1 MKYIGTFKDID
12 NNAYTVQIITSQS
25 EVVTSEIVLAESAF
39 KTEMDQ
45 SDDNIYKPV
54 KYQSATVSIVTKDE
68 SDYMFNLYSGSAKHT
83 EVKLLNSDNELLW
96 GGYATPVV
104 YNNGYTAPHEI
115 LELEVIDGLSILQ
128 YFPYKTQ
135 EKQIKSIIE
144 ILTDILQI
152 CEIYDEF
159 YISSSIKL
167 TSNSTDSL
175 INNLYISEQN
185 FFDEKEDNETDDD
198 VAWTCQ
204 EVLEEICQYLGV
216 VCIAE
221 GNKVFF
227 IDLDAIKNNQNG
239 YWKYNIGETTYS
251 SVTLSEGVA
260 LSGNLYRGTDSTI
273 SLDNVYNKVSIKDDF
288 YTFEDIIPDIYDTAQ
303 NITKDSDTTL
313 ASSSNINNGMYGEV
327 VQGVEGNSPT
337 DTNNNIIIMIDRV
350 YDPQDEVY
358 TDCNAVFVKYFKHPY
373 YRFYSYGTPSNESLN
388 YTDTKN
394 MHGAIITKFYVK
406 KLEKTYLNSWMA
418 IITGNPVDMSK
429 TLDDWMAK
437 NEISSVSFSNYIM
450 MLNPHTNHITN
461 EQITQYPYFETT
473 GTDFSA
479 LFGGDKAFL
488 VIQGS
493 YSYHY
498 MSEDPYPI
506 PEDEVDIS
514 EGRYSMDAG
523 HTYLLCKLQWG
534 DKYWDGTKW
543 DSSNKTFKLPYMRDD
558 ASGGDRRADATMFKD
573 LDFVNTVTWRMGV
586 TEKGYMIP
594 LPEGKI
600 MSGMPK
606 LTVYKPFDPNFHS
619 EKSGDNEGQHYR
631 HTVVFLKNFAI
642 KAVIGDPTYSD
653 VNDTDTI
660 YTNVID
666 NNSVNE
672 LDEIKFKICT
682 NDGKKPNYSSV
693 AYKDSNNEYHFLD
706 TIYNS
711 AMISNGIINNE
722 GNSNNGDL
730 RAEEWLIHRLT
741 NQYSEPKVRLELQL
755 NTRQKPYAV
764 LTDKWLPGK
773 KFIVDSQS
781 TDYVNN
787 QTTITLVEK
796 G

>member
-1 MKYIGTFKDID
+1 
-12 NNAYTVQIITSQS
+12 
-25 EVVTSEIVLAESAF
+25 
-39 KTEMDQ
+39 
-45 SDDNIYKPV
+45 
-54 KYQSATVSIVTKDE
+54 
-68 SDYMFNLYSGSAKHT
+68 
-83 EVKLLNSDNELLW
+83 
-96 GGYATPVV
+96 
-104 YNNGYTAPHEI
+104 
-115 LELEVIDGLSILQ
+115 
-128 YFPYKTQ
+128 
-135 EKQIKSIIE
+135 
-144 ILTDILQI
+144 
-152 CEIYDEF
+152 
-159 YISSSIKL
+159 
-167 TSNSTDSL
+167 
-175 INNLYISEQN
+175 
-185 FFDEKEDNETDDD
+185 
-198 VAWTCQ
+198 
-204 EVLEEICQYLGV
+204 
-216 VCIAE
+216 
-221 GNKVFF
+221 VFF

-260 LSGNLYRGTDSTI
+260 LSGNLYRGTGSTI

-327 VQGVEGNSPT
+327 VQGVEGNSLT
-337 DTNNNIIIMIDRV
+337 DTNNNMIIMIDRV
-350 YDPQDEVY
+350 YDPEDEVY

-406 KLEKTYLNSWMA
+406 KLEKTYLNSWRA

-479 LFGGDKAFL
+479 LFGGSKAFL

-506 PEDEVDIS
+506 PDEVDIS

-523 HTYLLCKLQWG
+523 HTYILAKLQWG
-534 DKYWDGTKW
+534 DKYWDGSNWVT
-543 DSSNKTFKLPYMRDD
+543 SNKTFKIPYMRDD

-619 EKSGDNEGQHYR
+619 EKSGDDEG
-631 HTVVFLKNFAI
+631 
-642 KAVIGDPTYSD
+642 
-653 VNDTDTI
+653 
-660 YTNVID
+660 
-666 NNSVNE
+666 
-672 LDEIKFKICT
+672 
-682 NDGKKPNYSSV
+682 
-693 AYKDSNNEYHFLD
+693 
-706 TIYNS
+706 
-711 AMISNGIINNE
+711 
-722 GNSNNGDL
+722 
-730 RAEEWLIHRLT
+730 
-741 NQYSEPKVRLELQL
+741 
-755 NTRQKPYAV
+755 
-764 LTDKWLPGK
+764 
-773 KFIVDSQS
+773 
-781 TDYVNN
+781 
-787 QTTITLVEK
+787 
-796 G
+796 